1 MYYTVMSDTISS
13 GQFSLAGVSAA
24 AAAAFRE
31 GRAASSEQQFNK
43 AIQYFSEALAFDR
56 TPVAFRARI
65 FEYRGLCFWLIG
77 EFAAAEKDYKE
88 SLATSDSID
97 QTARARVRLGEL
109 ADFRGEYE
117 VAANLFHQ
125 ALQEST
131 ATDNLLVMG
140 RAWRGLGILDRRQ
153 GNTERALSQLTQ
165 ALAIFRQGGETRE
178 QGRVLTSLGRTRQ
191 ARGEFQRA
199 LSAHREAYT
208 ILESVNDRW
217 RVAQAVNDI
226 GECHQALYDIEKAY
240 EYHQRAL
247 QLATKSGAEL
257 LIPEIKRNLGVDLIE
272 SGQYD
277 QGLVYLQAALQG
289 TRKHGNREHEALTLY
304 QLARAYLQNGDD
316 GLAVKIVLSLTH
328 MAELLDADR
337 YRALAAFAHGELLF
351 HQGRNTEALAELN
364 LAMLAAQTA
373 VDRGIL
379 WKLHAAMS
387 HVTDNEQIAAVH
399 LNIAAEFIRQTAEPL
414 QDEHLRR
421 CFVNALPVLAVLQAA
436 DINPDQI

>member
-1 MYYTVMSDTISS
+1 MSDTISS

-24 AAAAFRE
+24 AVTAFRE
-31 GRAASSEQQFNK
+31 GRLASSEQQFNK
-43 AIQYFSEALAFDR
+43 AIQYYTESLSFDR
-56 TPVAFRARI
+56 APASFRARV

-77 EFAAAEKDYKE
+77 EFRAAEKDYKE
-88 SLATSDSID
+88 SLETSDTID
-97 QTARARVRLGEL
+97 QRARARVRLGEL
-109 ADFRGEYE
+109 ADFRGDYDE
-117 VAANLFHQ
+117 AAELYNL
-125 ALQEST
+125 ALQESS
-131 ATDNLLVMG
+131 AIDNLLVIG
-140 RAWRGLGILDRRQ
+140 RARRGLGILDRRQ

-191 ARGEFQRA
+191 ARGEYQQA
-199 LSAHREAYT
+199 IAAHHEAYL

-226 GECHQALYDIEKAY
+226 GECHQALYDIDKAY
-240 EYHQRAL
+240 EHHQRAL
-247 QLATKSGAEL
+247 QLATDSGAEL
-257 LIPEIKRNLGVDLIE
+257 LIPEIKRNLGVDLVE

-289 TRKHGNREHEALTLY
+289 TRQFGNREHEALTLY
-304 QLARAYLQNGDD
+304 QLARAYLHHGDD
-316 GLAVKIVLSLTH
+316 ALAVKVVLSLTH
-328 MAELLDADR
+328 VAELLNADR
-337 YRALAAFAHGELLF
+337 YRALAAFVHGELLY
-351 HQGRNTEALAELN
+351 HQGRKPEALEELN

-387 HVTDNEQIAAVH
+387 HVTENEQIAAIH

-414 QDEHLRR
+414 QDERLRHS
-421 CFVNALPVLAVLQAA
+421 FVNAPPVMAVLQAA
-436 DINPDQI
+436 NINPNQI

>member
-1 MYYTVMSDTISS
+1 MAMSDTISS

-24 AAAAFRE
+24 AATAFRE
-31 GRAASSEQQFNK
+31 GRLASSEQEYDK
-43 AIQYFSEALAFDR
+43 AIQYFAEALAFER
-56 TPVAFRARI
+56 TPALFRARV

-77 EFAAAEKDYKE
+77 EFKAAEKDYNE
-88 SLATSDSID
+88 SLTTSDNID
-97 QTARARVRLGEL
+97 QKARAWVRLGEL

-117 VAANLFHQ
+117 TAANYYHL
-125 ALQEST
+125 ALQESS
-131 ATDNLLVMG
+131 ATDNLLVIG
-140 RAWRGLGILDRRQ
+140 RARRGLGILDRRQ

-178 QGRVLTSLGRTRQ
+178 QGRALTSLGRTRQ
-191 ARGEFQRA
+191 ARGEYQRA
-199 LSAHREAYT
+199 LSAHREAYV

-240 EYHQRAL
+240 EHHQHAL
-247 QLATKSGAEL
+247 QLASKSGAEL
-257 LIPEIKRNLGVDLIE
+257 LIPEIKRNLGVDLVE

-277 QGLVYLQAALQG
+277 QGLAYLQSALKG
-289 TRKHGNREHEALTLY
+289 TRTHGNREHEALTLY
-304 QLARAYLQNGDD
+304 QLARAYLHHGDD
-316 GLAVKIVLSLTH
+316 SLAVQVVLALTH
-328 MAELLDADR
+328 VAELLNADR
-337 YRALAAFAHGELLF
+337 YRALAAFVHGELLF
-351 HQGRNTEALAELN
+351 HQGRKAEALDELN

-414 QDEHLRR
+414 QDERLRS
-421 CFVNALPVLAVLQAA
+421 CFVNAPPVLAVLQAA
-436 DINPDQI
+436 NINPDQI

>member
-1 MYYTVMSDTISS
+1 MSDTISS
-13 GQFSLAGVSAA
+13 GQFSLAGVSAVTTI
-24 AAAAFRE
+24 AFRE

-43 AIQYFSEALAFDR
+43 AIQYYTEALAFD
-56 TPVAFRARI
+56 TAPAHFRARI
-65 FEYRGLCFWLIG
+65 FEYRGLCFWLLG
-77 EFAAAEKDYKE
+77 EFAAAEKDYNE
-88 SLATSDSID
+88 SLETSDSVD

-109 ADFRGEYE
+109 ADFRGDYK
-117 VAANLFHQ
+117 VAANLFHE

-153 GNTERALSQLTQ
+153 GNTERALSQLTH

-191 ARGEFQRA
+191 ARGEYQQA
-199 LSAHREAYT
+199 LSAHREAYI

-240 EYHQRAL
+240 EHHQNAL
-247 QLATKSGAEL
+247 QLATKSRAEL
-257 LIPEIKRNLGVDLIE
+257 LIPNIKRNLGIDLVE
-272 SGQYD
+272 LGQYE
-277 QGLVYLQAALQG
+277 QGLVYLQAALQA

-304 QLARAYLQNGDD
+304 HLARAYLQNGDE
-316 GLAVKIVLSLTH
+316 GLAVQVVLSLTH

-337 YRALAAFAHGELLF
+337 YRALASFVHGELLY
-351 HQGRNTEALAELN
+351 HQGRKADALNELN

-387 HVTDNEQIAAVH
+387 HVTDNEQIAVIH

-414 QDEHLRR
+414 QDERLRQ
-421 CFVNALPVLAVLQAA
+421 CFVNAPPVLAVLQAA
-436 DINPDQI
+436 NVSPDQS

>member
-1 MYYTVMSDTISS
+1 MSDTISS

-24 AAAAFRE
+24 AATAFRE
-31 GRAASSEQQFNK
+31 GRKASSEQQFLK
-43 AIQYFSEALAFDR
+43 AIQYFSEALEFDR
-56 TPVAFRARI
+56 LPALFRARV

-77 EFAAAEKDYKE
+77 EFKAAEKDYNE
-88 SLATSDSID
+88 SLTTSDNIG
-97 QTARARVRLGEL
+97 QKARARVRLGEL
-109 ADFRGEYE
+109 ADFRGEYD
-117 VAANLFHQ
+117 AAAALYKA
-125 ALQEST
+125 ALQEGTST
-131 ATDNLLVMG
+131 ENLLVVG
-140 RAWRGLGILDRRQ
+140 RARRGLGILDRRQ
-153 GNTERALSQLTQ
+153 GNTERALRQLTQ

-191 ARGEFQRA
+191 ARGEYQQA
-199 LSAHREAYT
+199 LSAHREAYLL
-208 ILESVNDRW
+208 LESVNDRW

-226 GECHQALYDIEKAY
+226 GECHQALYDVEKAY
-240 EYHQRAL
+240 EHHQNAL
-247 QLATKSGAEL
+247 KLATEAGAKL
-257 LIPEIKRNLGVDLIE
+257 LVPEIKRNLGIDLVE

-289 TRKHGNREHEALTLY
+289 AREHGNREHEALTLY
-304 QLARAYLQNGDD
+304 QLARAYLQHEDD
-316 GLAVKIVLSLTH
+316 MLAVQVVLALTH
-328 MAELLDADR
+328 VAEMLNADR

-351 HQGRNTEALAELN
+351 HQGRQAEALNELN

-414 QDEHLRR
+414 QDERLRQ
-421 CFVNALPVLAVLQAA
+421 CFLNAPPVLAVLQAA
-436 DINPDQI
+436 NINPNQI